1 MPTWDDVSGRLAI
14 LRQLQDI
21 VADAIMDV
29 DFVPGVIERP
39 DDPVTS
45 VDRVIDD
52 RLRDSLQGVVSCPYL
67 SEETA
72 AEVDVSDGPMWIV
85 DPVDGTHN
93 LVAGTPEFA
102 VSVALVDAATTTALV
117 ALCVLPAAGITFGAV
132 LGGGV
137 VRDGAPVDVAD
148 VRRLLVAIGFPSS
161 AYDDVDEALR
171 LPRRLMAQGYVLR
184 QAGSAVVDICRV
196 AAGHYL
202 GFVEEGL
209 KLWDFI
215 AADLIATES
224 GAVSRWSPGPRPY
237 RHSSSFDYAVAR
249 SASALAVL
257 AGDPDG

>member
-1 MPTWDDVSGRLAI
+1 MSDGHEI
-14 LRQLQDI
+14 LRRLRHT
-21 VADAIMDV
+21 VADAIGDV

-45 VDRVIDD
+45 ADRVIDD
-52 RLRDSLQGVVSCPYL
+52 RLRDSLPGIVPCPYL

-72 AEVDVSDGPMWIV
+72 ADVDVTDGPLWIV

-117 ALCVLPAAGITFGAV
+117 ALCVLPAVGVTFGAV
-132 LGGGV
+132 RGGGV
-137 VRDGAPVDVAD
+137 RRDGAPVTIPDIQ
-148 VRRLLVAIGFPSS
+148 RLLVAIGFPSS
-161 AYDDVDEALR
+161 AYDDVDGALR
-171 LPRRLMAQGYVLR
+171 LPRRLMAHGYVLR

-209 KLWDFI
+209 KLWDFV

-237 RHSSSFDYAVAR
+237 RHSSTFDYAVAR
-249 SASALAVL
+249 SAAALAVL
-257 AGDPDG
+257 AGDLDG